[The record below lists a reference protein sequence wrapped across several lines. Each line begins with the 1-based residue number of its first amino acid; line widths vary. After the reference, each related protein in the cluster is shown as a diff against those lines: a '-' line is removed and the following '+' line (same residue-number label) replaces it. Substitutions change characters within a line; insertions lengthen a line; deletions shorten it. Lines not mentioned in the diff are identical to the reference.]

1 MVQSVASDSF
11 LTGMNPLSQNI
22 SLFLTQMVIIV
33 CTARIIKI
41 FLQYLNQPSV
51 ISEVVGGIILG
62 PTALSSIPEFQ
73 NAVFPTSSLP
83 LLKLVAD
90 IGLILYLFMIGMEL
104 DPVKVAKEFKQSA
117 AISLAGIVLP
127 FGTGVGVAKL
137 VYDLYGD
144 HSVPFTSFVVFCGV
158 AMSITAFPV
167 LARILTERKLLGTS
181 VGNATLAAAAS
192 DDAIAWSLL
201 VLVVAL
207 INNPAEAINALWV
220 FLLVVAWGIFLAFTA
235 RPLFVYLINA
245 SESENGATQ
254 FNVFVVFITM
264 AISAFFT
271 QAAGVDAIFGAFL
284 VGLMVPHD
292 KGFAIAMTEKIEDL
306 VLILFLPLYFA
317 YSGLN
322 TKLGTLN
329 DGQTWGVIFL
339 IIVTA
344 CGGKILG
351 CTFASRMAG
360 MPWRESWTIGFLM
373 NTKGLVE
380 IIVLN
385 LGLQAQV
392 ISPKIY
398 AMFLIMA
405 LITTFMTVPIVSYIY
420 PQSLYLHKG
429 EQPSQDS
436 SATLT
441 KQPSVIDKMHI
452 LICLPSMKVVPAV
465 MNLSQIL
472 FSSPKAL
479 DVYALRLIELGERMS
494 KVMLANE
501 SSHTLQSDP
510 VINILRTFGQ
520 LNKKSIKT
528 LMSVS
533 PHSNFSEDIVDA
545 AATLESNLIIFPIEA
560 SPTTFPK
567 GWAAT
572 TARQLWHEVPCPL
585 AFFVDRGFGVSNF
598 AQTEFDN
605 TIANP
610 GENQKVFFPFF
621 GTDDDVEAA
630 VILNY
635 MAHAAAIKIFIL
647 QLFDPEADSA
657 GALAL
662 EALGSFP
669 NVMIEKTE
677 SKTNMTALNRAADFG
692 KKDLIVIAYDKYE
705 GSAEKDDTI
714 KTYLEAQSS
723 ASYMIVNKPHYL
735 STNSASN
742 NTQNSISNILRRRRK
757 EEKAPSAMA

>member
-1 MVQSVASDSF
+1 MVVAVASNSF
-11 LTGMNPLSQNI
+11 LTGMNPLTQNI

-33 CTARIIKI
+33 CTSRVVRI

-51 ISEVVGGIILG
+51 IAEVVGGIILG
-62 PTALSSIPEFQ
+62 PSALSS
-73 NAVFPTSSLP
+73 FPAFKNTIFPATSLP

-90 IGLILYLFMIGMEL
+90 IGLMLYLFMVGMEL
-104 DPVKVAKEFKQSA
+104 DLGKVAKEFKQSA
-117 AISLAGIVLP
+117 AISLAGIFLP
-127 FGTGVGVAKL
+127 FASGVGVAKL

-144 HSVPFTSFVVFCGV
+144 SSVPFSSFVVFCGV

-181 VGNATLAAAAS
+181 VGNKTLAAAAT
-192 DDAIAWSLL
+192 DDAMAWSLL

-207 INNPAEAINALWV
+207 INNPSQSIYALYV
-220 FLLVVAWGIFLAFTA
+220 FLITVAWGILLAFTA
-235 RPLFVYLINA
+235 RPLFVYLINN
-245 SESENGATQ
+245 SEAENGATQ
-254 FNVFVVFITM
+254 FNVFVVFMTM

-271 QAAGVDAIFGAFL
+271 QAVGIDSIFGAFL
-284 VGLMVPHD
+284 VGLITPHD
-292 KGFAIAMTEKIEDL
+292 RGFTIAMTEKIEDL

-322 TKLGTLN
+322 TQLGTLN
-329 DGQTWGVIFL
+329 DGQTWGVIIL

-351 CTFASRMAG
+351 CTFASRVTG
-360 MPWRESWTIGFLM
+360 INWRESWTIGFLM

-385 LGLQAQV
+385 LGLQAKV
-392 ISPKIY
+392 ISPKVF

-405 LITTFMTVPIVSYIY
+405 LVTTFMTVPIVSWIY
-420 PQSLYLHKG
+420 PQSLYLHK
-429 EQPSQDS
+429 PSIENIGDS
-436 SATLT
+436 SSTLN
-441 KQPSVIDKMHI
+441 KHASASPEKMKI
-452 LICLPSMKVVPAV
+452 LVCLPSMKVVPAV

-472 FSSPKAL
+472 FSSPKTL
-479 DVYALRLIELGERMS
+479 EVYALRLIQLGERLS
-494 KVMLANE
+494 KVMLAHE

-533 PHSNFSEDIVDA
+533 PYSNFSEDIVDA
-545 AATLESNLIIFPIEA
+545 AVTLESNLIIFPIEA

-567 GWAAT
+567 GWAAV
-572 TARQLWHEVPCPL
+572 TAKQLWLHVPCPL

-598 AQTEFDN
+598 AQTEFD

-621 GTDDDVEAA
+621 GTDDDVEGLN
-630 VILNY
+630 VISI
-635 MAHAAAIKIFIL
+635 MVHAAAIKIVIL
-647 QLFDPEADSA
+647 QLHQVAQDSDA
-657 GALAL
+657 GRILSSL
-662 EALGSFP
+662 SGFS
-669 NVMIEKTE
+669 NVSIEV
-677 SKTNMTALNRAADFG
+677 SQNQTNSAVVAKASGFG
-692 KKDLIVIAYDKYE
+692 KKDLIVISHEKYE
-705 GSAEKDDTI
+705 PAVAQDDSI
-714 KTYLEAQSS
+714 RQYLETQST
-723 ASYMIVNKPHYL
+723 ASYLIVGKPHYL
-735 STNSASN
+735 STNSASG
-742 NTQNSISNILRRRRK
+742 NTQNSIMNRK
-757 EEKAPSAMA
+757 NLQV